1 MVSPGY
7 GAVGVSGLPT
17 SHPEEAE
24 SATSCNPGAARCC
37 SVGAVTPRDKIK
49 PNRAPALRAGDI
61 LQRPARTRG
70 LIGVRRLAIGILQ
83 QQLEELR
90 DRWLT
95 PAERTFLLEACRVLV
110 SGEKVVKTPPP
121 GGSTRG
127 SGGDQQGFPLPAV
140 ETKV

>member
-1 MVSPGY
+1 MPRGS
-7 GAVGVSGLPT
+7 
-17 SHPEEAE
+17 
-24 SATSCNPGAARCC
+24 NPG
-37 SVGAVTPRDKIK
+37 TPK
-49 PNRAPALRAGDI
+49 PPRAPALRAGDI

-95 PAERTFLLEACRVLV
+95 PMERTFLLEACRVLV

-121 GGSTRG
+121 ANSSRG
-127 SGGDQQGFPLPAV
+127 SGGDGAGVPLPAL
-140 ETKV
+140 ETKA